1 MLGKREGVT
10 YTEAWR
16 AVKDCD
22 AWAGGF
28 DGRAADSSVL
38 RVVLLFRASA
48 SAMPPSGPRLLPA
61 RLRTRRRQ
69 GEKGQCSERGTS

>member
-1 MLGKREGVT
+1 MSVHAVGPLGV
-10 YTEAWR
+10 
-16 AVKDCD
+16 
-22 AWAGGF
+22 GGWF

-48 SAMPPSGPRLLPA
+48 SAMPPSGPSLLLLS
-61 RLRTRRRQ
+61 LRTRETQ